1 MLTLANPFENV
12 PSRSFFPR
20 QGKADGR
27 AGRGRGAGEGD
38 MGVINENSLAPPQ
51 IFHPILT
58 LSLSLWSHLSLRKVI
73 IRGIN

>member
-58 LSLSLWSHLSLRKVI
+58 LFAQFMVSFIAEKS
-73 IRGIN
+73 NY